1 MNRNT
6 YHRAQNAV
14 VALALLVLL
23 MLPAPASAAP
33 VASTPPAGARCDAV
47 AYYAST
53 WGNDVMGRGTT
64 ASPYRT
70 FHHSTIM
77 VVANA
82 RSRSGTACVSAM
94 YRDSAGRLAFVPFY
108 RFPYSK

>member
-1 MNRNT
+1 MNRILT
-6 YHRAQNAV
+6 AIAAAV
-14 VALALLVLL
+14 IVTML

-33 VASTPPAGARCDAV
+33 VASTPAAGVRCDAV
-47 AYYAST
+47 AYYASA

-70 FHHSTIM
+70 FRHSTIA

-82 RSRSGTACVSAM
+82 SRSTGTACVSAM

-108 RFPYSK
+108 QFTYSK

>member
-1 MNRNT
+1 MTRII
-6 YHRAQNAV
+6 NAI
-14 VALALLVLL
+14 AAAAIITLLL
-23 MLPAPASAAP
+23 LPAPASAAP
-33 VASTPPAGARCDAV
+33 VASPPAAGVRCDAV
-47 AYYAST
+47 AYYASA

-70 FHHSTIM
+70 FHHSTIA

-82 RSRSGTACVSAM
+82 RSRTGTACVSAM

-108 RFPYSK
+108 RFVYSK

>member
-1 MNRNT
+1 MKHILT
-6 YHRAQNAV
+6 AIAAAAIV
-14 VALALLVLL
+14 TLL

-33 VASTPPAGARCDAV
+33 VASTPAAGVRCDAV
-47 AYYAST
+47 AYYASA
-53 WGNDVMGRGTT
+53 WGSDNHGQGTT
-64 ASPYRT
+64 ARPYRSFRHT
-70 FHHSTIM
+70 TIM

-82 RSRSGTACVSAM
+82 RSRTGTACVSAM